1 MKKQMMYLLMMPLS
15 FLIWSCS
22 TKSDPTPT
30 NVTAKFT
37 VNGTIYT
44 ETTAADSAAS
54 LTGSATRNLNALG
67 VSGQSADKSAQAAL
81 IFFWAG
87 TSKPN
92 AGSYTVVGDA
102 SKLVAGQVAVL
113 VIDKVT
119 VAKQGLYGT
128 TGLDGTTIT
137 VAVSASGKIAV
148 TMPSIAIKGSNF
160 DNTDPKNTVV
170 TDVTGSISGAVAEQ

>member
-22 TKSDPTPT
+22 TKSDPTP

-67 VSGQSADKSAQAAL
+67 VSGLSADKSAQAAM

-87 TSKPN
+87 TSKPK
-92 AGSYTVVGDA
+92 AGSYTVVADA
-102 SKLVAGQVAVL
+102 TKLAAGQVAVL
-113 VIDKVT
+113 VIDKVN

-128 TGLDGTTIT
+128 TGLDGTSVT
-137 VAVSASGKIAV
+137 VAVSASGKISL
-148 TMPSIAIKGSNF
+148 TIPSVAIKGTNF
-160 DNTDPKNTVV
+160 DNTDPKNTV
-170 TDVTGSISGAVAEQ
+170 TSDVTGSISGSVIEQ